1 MKIALEYL
9 TTKDKTLAKIIE
21 NFGVPIIQKRE
32 EGFAPLCHIIL
43 EQQVSIASAKAC
55 YAKIVNVLE
64 TITPTSILGAT
75 DEILRNCGVSRQK
88 TIYLKHLAQKVMAN
102 KIDFDSFATKEETA
116 IRAELIQLKGMG
128 NWSIDVYLM
137 FCLQLPDII
146 PFGDI
151 AIKKTFKVLYDSQTL
166 QEMEQISN
174 QWKPYRTLASFIVWH
189 HYLKSRNRNY

>member
-32 EGFAPLCHIIL
+32 EGFASLCHIIL

-64 TITPTSILGAT
+64 TITPTSILETT
-75 DEILRNCGVSRQK
+75 DEILRDCGVSRQK

-102 KIDFDSFATKEETA
+102 KIDFESFATKEETA
-116 IRAELIQLKGMG
+116 IRSELIQLKGMG

-151 AIKKTFKVLYDSQTL
+151 AIKKTFKELYDSQTL

>member
-32 EGFAPLCHIIL
+32 EGFASLCHIIL

>member
-32 EGFAPLCHIIL
+32 EGFASLCHIIL

-151 AIKKTFKVLYDSQTL
+151 AIKKTFKELYDSQTL

>member
-32 EGFAPLCHIIL
+32 EGFASLCHIIL

-102 KIDFDSFATKEETA
+102 KIDFESFATKEETA
-116 IRAELIQLKGMG
+116 IRSELIQLKGMG

-151 AIKKTFKVLYDSQTL
+151 AIKKTFKELYDSQTL

>member
-32 EGFAPLCHIIL
+32 EGFASLCHIIL

-116 IRAELIQLKGMG
+116 IRAELIQLKGVG

-151 AIKKTFKVLYDSQTL
+151 AIKKTFKELYDSQTL

>member
-1 MKIALEYL
+1 
-9 TTKDKTLAKIIE
+9 
-21 NFGVPIIQKRE
+21 
-32 EGFAPLCHIIL
+32 
-43 EQQVSIASAKAC
+43 
-55 YAKIVNVLE
+55 
-64 TITPTSILGAT
+64 
-75 DEILRNCGVSRQK
+75 
-88 TIYLKHLAQKVMAN
+88 MAN

-151 AIKKTFKVLYDSQTL
+151 AIKKTFKELYDSQTL